1 VTFTPVFQAA
11 TIGYEGNAGHV
22 NQFLTPHTS
31 TFIYTGTVLQ
41 GSSAAG
47 SSVYLNT
54 NDQFISQ
61 QFTTGTAQTAISQIW
76 IQVSSVGGSA
86 ITDNIDP
93 LVVSIYADSGGFPTG
108 SALAT
113 SFLTET
119 AIYASGFWVVFLIPV
134 SGLSAATPY
143 HIVTSPAGV
152 SGVKYYVWQE
162 SVTPGGALTSSDGA
176 DWTFEPFGLMYQVY
190 DQTASGLL
198 QYVVSDNGLRKTTY
212 GYPGS
217 SSLISSI
224 TEYTV
229 DQTGT
234 SSVTYTR
241 SLTYDGVLLTGVN

>member
-1 VTFTPVFQAA
+1 MSFTPVFQAA
-11 TIGYEGNAGHV
+11 TVGYEGNAGQV

-31 TFIYTGTVLQ
+31 TFLYSGSGLQ
-41 GSSAAG
+41 SQSAAG
-47 SSVYLNT
+47 SGIYLNT
-54 NDQFISQ
+54 DGQYISQ
-61 QFTTGTAQTAISQIW
+61 QFTMGATKTAISQVW
-76 IQVSSVGGSA
+76 IQVSTIGGSA
-86 ITDNIDP
+86 IHDNIDP

-134 SGLSAATPY
+134 AGLAAATPY

-152 SGVKYYVWQE
+152 AGVNYYVWQK
-162 SVTPGGALTSSDGA
+162 SVTPGGALTSPDGA
-176 DWTFEPFGLMYQVY
+176 DWTLQPFGLMYQVY
-190 DQTASGLL
+190 DRAASGLL
-198 QYVVSDNGLRKTTY
+198 SYVVSDNGLRQTTY
-212 GYPGS
+212 GYPGG

-229 DQTGT
+229 DQTGS
-234 SSVTYTR
+234 SSVSYTR